1 MPKNRRTEGYPT
13 ANKGSLRDPS
23 LSLPRT
29 ALKKGTTSLRSVGNE
44 QSTSKKRIVIKC
56 LEIFFNVRAI
66 VEIIPPIHRPSKKK
80 FINHRAKR
88 GGSLFQGGSGER
100 ERGREATPPLWGRS
114 PHQGREATLC
124 WRWGTPP
131 FVGFLAKTCPKR

>member
-1 MPKNRRTEGYPT
+1 MQGVRLLGI
-13 ANKGSLRDPS
+13 
-23 LSLPRT
+23 
-29 ALKKGTTSLRSVGNE
+29 GTQFLMQNLAGGTFIRVGTLIRHCIAAGE
-44 QSTSKKRIVIKC
+44 EVY
-56 LEIFFNVRAI
+56 EMFV
-66 VEIIPPIHRPSKKK
+66 
-80 FINHRAKR
+80 NHRAKR

-131 FVGFLAKTCPKR
+131 FVGFLATSCPKR